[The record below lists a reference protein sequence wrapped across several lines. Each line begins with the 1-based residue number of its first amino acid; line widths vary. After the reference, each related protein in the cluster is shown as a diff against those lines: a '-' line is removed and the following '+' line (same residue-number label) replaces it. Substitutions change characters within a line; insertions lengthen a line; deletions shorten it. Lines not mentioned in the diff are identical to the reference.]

1 MQREKLVVIFT
12 VFVDIIGFGIVIPI
26 LPFYV
31 GSFGASPF
39 TITLLFSAFAF
50 FAFLS
55 SPFLGVLSDK
65 VGRRPVLIGSIFST
79 AVGWVV
85 FASATS
91 IPMLFL
97 GRIIDGAAAG
107 NFVVAQSCIVDIAKD
122 EKERSANI
130 GLIGATFGVGFMVG
144 PMLGGLL
151 STVSHAFPFWVAGG
165 LALTNTVL
173 AYFFLPETHRGR
185 DPHAVISF
193 NPLSPL
199 VRAARNVNL
208 RPLFLTWI
216 LFALAFMASQS
227 IFALY
232 AQHAFG
238 FDSFMTGVFF
248 SLIGVV
254 TALNQTVLLN
264 RVWLKYFTDAQ
275 LELFMII
282 VLLVSFIAL
291 GTRSL
296 VLFYG
301 GFPLLATG
309 QAVLRVVV
317 TSQVAG
323 KANPHMKGE
332 ALGILTSL
340 MAAAMVL
347 APVLS
352 GALFEV
358 FDALPFMMSAL
369 LMVAALW
376 IALNFRRRGSF
387 TQKSSAPFS
396 EGNSFEERV

>member
-1 MQREKLVVIFT
+1 MQREKIVVIFT

-55 SPFLGVLSDK
+55 SPFLGALSDK

-79 AVGWVV
+79 AIGWTV

-91 IPMLFL
+91 IPLLFL
-97 GRIIDGAAAG
+97 GRIIDGTAAG
-107 NFVVAQSCIVDIAKD
+107 NFVVAQSCIVYIATD
-122 EKERSANI
+122 DTERSANL
-130 GLIGATFGVGFMVG
+130 GLIGATCGVGFMVG
-144 PMLGGLL
+144 PMLGGVL

-165 LALTNTVL
+165 LALTNTAL
-173 AYFFLPETHRGR
+173 AYFFLPETHRRR
-185 DPHAVISF
+185 DSNAVISF
-193 NPLSPL
+193 NPLGPL
-199 VRAARNVNL
+199 ARAALNLKL

-232 AQHAFG
+232 GQHAFG
-238 FDSFMTGVFF
+238 FDSFLTGVFF
-248 SLIGVV
+248 AIIGVV
-254 TALNQTVLLN
+254 TALNQTILLN

-275 LELFMII
+275 LELVMII
-282 VLLVSFIAL
+282 ILLISFITL

-296 VLFYG
+296 PLFYV

-309 QAVLRVVV
+309 QAVLRVVI

-323 KANPHMKGE
+323 KADPHMKGE

-340 MAAAMVL
+340 MAAAMVV

-358 FDALPFMMSAL
+358 YDALPFAMSAL
-369 LMVAALW
+369 LMASALW
-376 IALNFRRRGSF
+376 IAINFRRRAF
-387 TQKSSAPFS
+387 LARRTTAS
-396 EGNSFEERV
+396 EHPET

>member
-1 MQREKLVVIFT
+1 MQRAKIVVIFT
-12 VFVDIIGFGIVIPI
+12 VFVDIVGFGIVIPI

-55 SPFLGVLSDK
+55 SPFLGALSDK

-85 FASATS
+85 FASATN
-91 IPMLFL
+91 IPLLFL

-107 NFVVAQSCIVDIAKD
+107 NFVVAQSCIVDIARD

-165 LALTNTVL
+165 LALVNTLL
-173 AYFFLPETHRGR
+173 AYFFLPETHQRR
-185 DPHAVISF
+185 DPHAIISF
-193 NPLSPL
+193 NPISPL
-199 VRAARNVNL
+199 VRAALNTNL

-227 IFALY
+227 IFSLY

-238 FDSFMTGVFF
+238 FDAFLTGVLF
-248 SLIGVV
+248 SLIGVI

-264 RVWLKYFTDAQ
+264 RVWLKYFNDAK
-275 LELFMII
+275 LELLMII
-282 VLLVSFIAL
+282 ILLASFVAL
-291 GTRSL
+291 GTRL
-296 VLFYG
+296 LPLFYV

-309 QAVLRVVV
+309 QAVLRVVI

-323 KANPHMKGE
+323 RADPHMKGE

-340 MAAAMVL
+340 MAAAMVV

-358 FDALPFMMSAL
+358 YDALPFAMSAL
-369 LMVAALW
+369 LMASALW
-376 IALNFRRRGSF
+376 IAINFRRRAF
-387 TQKSSAPFS
+387 LARRATAS
-396 EGNSFEERV
+396 EHPKT

>member
-1 MQREKLVVIFT
+1 MQREKIVVIFT

-55 SPFLGVLSDK
+55 SPFLGALSDK
-65 VGRRPVLIGSIFST
+65 IGRRPVLIGSIFST
-79 AVGWVV
+79 AIGWVV

-144 PMLGGLL
+144 PMLGGVL

-173 AYFFLPETHRGR
+173 AYFFLPETHQRR
-185 DPHAVISF
+185 DPNAVISF
-193 NPLSPL
+193 NPLGPL
-199 VRAARNVNL
+199 ARAAMNIKL

-227 IFALY
+227 IFSLY

-238 FDSFMTGVFF
+238 FDAFITGVFF
-248 SLIGVV
+248 SFIGVV
-254 TALNQTVLLN
+254 TALNQTILLN
-264 RVWLKYFTDAQ
+264 RVWLKYFNDAQ

-291 GTRSL
+291 GTRFL
-296 VLFYG
+296 PLFYV

-309 QAVLRVVV
+309 QAVLRVVI

-323 KANPHMKGE
+323 RADPHMKGE

-340 MAAAMVL
+340 MAAAMVV

-358 FDALPFMMSAL
+358 YDALPFAMSAL
-369 LMVAALW
+369 LMGAALW
-376 IALNFRRRGSF
+376 IALSFRQRASLAHR
-387 TQKSSAPFS
+387 TTAS
-396 EGNSFEERV
+396 EHLET

>member
-55 SPFLGVLSDK
+55 SPFLGALSDK

-85 FASATS
+85 FAGATS

-107 NFVVAQSCIVDIAKD
+107 NFVVAQSCIVDIARD

-173 AYFFLPETHRGR
+173 AYFFLPETHRR
-185 DPHAVISF
+185 RNPHAVISF

-232 AQHAFG
+232 AEHAFG
-238 FDSFMTGVFF
+238 FDAFITGVFF

-264 RVWLKYFTDAQ
+264 RVWLKYFSDAQ

-282 VLLVSFIAL
+282 LLLVSFIAL

-296 VLFYG
+296 MLFYV

-309 QAVLRVVV
+309 QAVLRVVI

-323 KANPHMKGE
+323 KADPHMKGE

-369 LMVAALW
+369 LMVVALW
-376 IALNFRRRGSF
+376 IALNFRRRLPLAPPQPASVA
-387 TQKSSAPFS
+387 SSEPT
-396 EGNSFEERV
+396 ET